1 MLFVNRIRNSIAS
14 RANAAASRLLRLKYG
29 SCAVLLYHRVARLDT
44 DPQLLAVSPENF
56 DLHLG
61 ILKREFHLLTV
72 EGFKE
77 HLRTGK
83 KFPEKSV
90 FLTFDDGYADNHQHA
105 VPLLEAHKAEALF
118 YICTGNIGTDHEFWW
133 DELERLMLCGDKF
146 PPAFLVE
153 IKGKNFSCSDSFNSR
168 KAMYNELLPVLRRMD
183 FISRQKIFTEVKAML
198 PASLPRESHR
208 SVTEPEL
215 KEMSNSP
222 SVTIGAH
229 TVNHCSLNWVKI
241 DEQILEIQRSIKTI
255 EKIAEKK
262 VSDFSY
268 PFGTGN
274 DFSKDTIDICKKA
287 GMKFVSAN
295 IPGCV
300 HSKSNPYSFPRFL
313 VRDWDENEF
322 RKQVNSFFQK

>member
-1 MLFVNRIRNSIAS
+1 
-14 RANAAASRLLRLKYG
+14 
-29 SCAVLLYHRVARLDT
+29 
-44 DPQLLAVSPENF
+44 
-56 DLHLG
+56 
-61 ILKREFHLLTV
+61 
-72 EGFKE
+72 
-77 HLRTGK
+77 
-83 KFPEKSV
+83 
-90 FLTFDDGYADNHQHA
+90 
-105 VPLLEAHKAEALF
+105 
-118 YICTGNIGTDHEFWW
+118 
-133 DELERLMLCGDKF
+133 
-146 PPAFLVE
+146 
-153 IKGKNFSCSDSFNSR
+153 
-168 KAMYNELLPVLRRMD
+168 MD

-287 GMKFVSAN
+287 G
-295 IPGCV
+295 
-300 HSKSNPYSFPRFL
+300 
-313 VRDWDENEF
+313 
-322 RKQVNSFFQK
+322 